1 MGMNKLIG
9 GKVVTDYLTIEWT
22 RGFDLLLIEQI
33 IRYGSE
39 RYYDVETQRVIAAG
53 EHGDKL
59 VMIPYDETVT
69 ELILVTI
76 HVTSRQQIKF
86 RLTTG
91 RLIYE

>member
-1 MGMNKLIG
+1 MTEKAF
-9 GKVVTDYLTIEWT
+9 VVTDYLKFRADL

-33 IRYGSE
+33 IRYSSE
-39 RYYDVETQRVIAAG
+39 RYYDAETQRVIVVG

-59 VMIPYDETVT
+59 VMIPYDETET
-69 ELILVTI
+69 ELIPVTI
-76 HVTSRQQIKF
+76 HTTSRQQIKF

>member
-1 MGMNKLIG
+1 MAEKVF
-9 GKVVTDYLTIEWT
+9 VVTDYLKFRAEL
-22 RGFDLLLIEQI
+22 RHFDLLLIEQI

-39 RYYDVETQRVIAAG
+39 RYYDVETQRVIVVG

-59 VMIPYDETVT
+59 VMIPYEETEM
-69 ELILVTI
+69 ELIPVTI
-76 HVTSRQQIKF
+76 HTTTRQQIKF

>member
-1 MGMNKLIG
+1 MTEKAF
-9 GKVVTDYLTIEWT
+9 VVTDYLKFRADL

-39 RYYDVETQRVIAAG
+39 RYYDVETQRVIVVG
-53 EHGDKL
+53 EHGDRL
-59 VMIPYDETVT
+59 VMIPYDETET
-69 ELILVTI
+69 ELIPVTI
-76 HVTSRQQIKF
+76 HATSRQQIKF

>member
-1 MGMNKLIG
+1 MTE
-9 GKVVTDYLTIEWT
+9 KVFAVTDYLKFRADL

-33 IRYGSE
+33 IHYGSE
-39 RYYDVETQRVIAAG
+39 RYYDVETQRVIVVG

-59 VMIPYDETVT
+59 VMIPYDETET
-69 ELILVTI
+69 ELIPVTI
-76 HVTSRQQIKF
+76 HATSRQQIKF